1 MGGGGGVDGVND
13 WLSLWA
19 EPALGKDKTGGVGAS
34 GAQGSH
40 RSHQRRAGS
49 LGHRV
54 VGRGAVEGAEG

>member
-1 MGGGGGVDGVND
+1 MRGEGVDGVND
-13 WLSLWA
+13 WLSPWA

-54 VGRGAVEGAEG
+54 VGHGAVERAEG